1 MYVHTSR
8 TLDRRMLD
16 RRIPTTQQI
25 DTMLLYRKGIIV
37 RHLITTKNIK
47 TVLAF
52 LTEGG
57 TIDCMVT
64 GEKTLHR
71 STPGRPRSFVAV
83 LIVEKIFVLP

>member
-64 GEKTLHR
+64 GVRRH
-71 STPGRPRSFVAV
+71 STDLPQGGLEV
-83 LIVEKIFVLP
+83 LLLF